1 MGHLSQPRP
10 THLGRSWVTSW
21 VGLCLWMTPAFA
33 ASPDPSSG
41 GSAADRASQP
51 PSHLSGAVLSP
62 SELEAMGRE
71 IRALRS
77 LLADRLPDDF
87 ELPTLFEVNLD
98 DANAVQQRIAQL
110 SERTTE
116 DGASL
121 RRDYLVLS
129 RTSSVSVEG
138 LRLLTRT
145 TTTSSSAVE
154 LARVRARVSPD
165 DVARIEAAQKRL
177 DRNRLRL
184 EWLRLPAPQRAAQ
197 QHADQKRQAIREDQ
211 RNARRAREE
220 AARQALEAEVA
231 RQAALEDARRAASE
245 AQKSLARERA
255 RIESIRGDLA
265 SLRGTL
271 ALERERQVRID
282 AEILSRDQM
291 LAQRVLEASA
301 GSRETDALYD
311 DVVDHVSAARERFSE
326 ALGGLFQQSRVPDIK
341 LEIDLGDRLFDEF
354 REGREAVE
362 SLIKITEEEAST
374 LGTTEEAV
382 RWDHAAA
389 LAQDVQFINGLRL
402 QLIPKLSLE
411 KRDEVMGI
419 GREGF
424 AQLMREVDHLLL
436 TTRWYGLSSLRTLR
450 NADSYLKDFFSLG
463 RATWEALKFCALIGV
478 FIWVMRRHRRWLDAF
493 RPRVVAKV
501 QHRNRNLLI
510 LVERWFA
517 FLHLHGWSVGML
529 VLVYVVFGRGSS
541 RPEIT
546 VLRSVVVG
554 YAWYRVLLALA
565 HHVITGAARGRGRT
579 LKKGLSERIL
589 RTAAVIGRY
598 VFGIY
603 VLLTTSRRVL
613 GVGYLYNLVTQFFWV
628 GSIPIAFVLLQRW
641 REDIAKTYLRLY
653 PKGRFAQSV
662 EKTRQSPLGFFVA
675 VAAFGT
681 VAARGLSVYARNT
694 LLRFDQTRRALAF
707 LFKRRLEKKAA
718 SQGHG
723 TIDLGSLPKE
733 ILIAF
738 DEESTEDEM
747 LLVDH
752 WPKLD
757 AVVERLSVWIHDE
770 ELFSVALIGERGAG
784 KTSWLSALQRRAS
797 IQTSWI
803 ALRERPSNP
812 RLLAELLSSLL
823 GFAPASDLDV
833 LRRNLLSGPRRLVI
847 IDHGQALFLR
857 AVDGTEV
864 YEAFTDLVSATG
876 HHVCWVVSFSKYA
889 WAFLDQRYRSR
900 NLFSLEIALPG
911 WPEQK
916 IGELVERRMKRA
928 GYEAN
933 YEDLV
938 LDQVPPEDI
947 PEEIERAAER
957 FHRLLWDYSDG
968 NPRVAMHF
976 WKRSLLVGAGREVK
990 VRLFAPPDESPFD
1003 ALEEESRFVLA
1014 AVVIHE
1020 NLTALEVSRTLAYAP
1035 NVCQTALTLLKAEG
1049 ILSLRDGRYRA
1060 EATRYRSIV
1069 RYLKRKNLIQG

>member
-1 MGHLSQPRP
+1 
-10 THLGRSWVTSW
+10 
-21 VGLCLWMTPAFA
+21 
-33 ASPDPSSG
+33 
-41 GSAADRASQP
+41 
-51 PSHLSGAVLSP
+51 
-62 SELEAMGRE
+62 MGRE
-71 IRALRS
+71 IRALRD

-98 DANAVQQRIAQL
+98 DEAAIRQRIDQL
-110 SERTTE
+110 SQRTTQDDE
-116 DGASL
+116 AL
-121 RRDYLVLS
+121 RRDYLALA
-129 RTSSVSVEG
+129 RTSSVGVQG

-154 LARVRARVSPD
+154 LARVREHVSSD
-165 DVARIEAAQKRL
+165 DVARLEAAQKRL

-184 EWLRLPAPQRAAQ
+184 EWLRLPVAQRAAQ

-211 RNARRAREE
+211 QNARRAREE

-231 RQAALEDARRAASE
+231 RQEALEEARRAASE

-255 RIESIRGDLA
+255 RIESVRGDLA

-271 ALERERQVRID
+271 ALERERQVKTD
-282 AEILSRDQM
+282 AEILSRDQT
-291 LAQRVLEASA
+291 LAQRVLEASL
-301 GSRETDALYD
+301 GSKKTDALYD

-326 ALGGLFQQSRVPDIK
+326 ALGGLFRQSRVPDIK

-354 REGREAVE
+354 REGRDAVDALISSTEDEAQ
-362 SLIKITEEEAST
+362 T
-374 LGTTEEAV
+374 LTKTEEAV

-402 QLIPKLSLE
+402 QLIPKLSSE

-450 NADSYLKDFFSLG
+450 NADTYLKDFFSLG
-463 RATWEALKFCALIGV
+463 RATWEAFKFLALIGFFV
-478 FIWVMRRHRRWLDAF
+478 WAMRRHRRWIELL

-510 LVERWFA
+510 LVERWFG

-529 VLVYVVFGRGSS
+529 VLVYVVFGQTSS
-541 RPEIT
+541 RPEIAI
-546 VLRSVVVG
+546 LRSVVVG

-565 HHVITGAARGRGRT
+565 HHLITGAARGRRRT

-589 RTAAVIGRY
+589 RTTAVIGRY
-598 VFGIY
+598 AFGIY
-603 VLLTTSRRVL
+603 VLLTTSQRVL
-613 GVGYLYNLVTQFFWV
+613 GTGYLYNLVIQFFWV
-628 GSIPIAFVLLQRW
+628 GSIPIGFVLLQRW
-641 REDIAKTYLRLY
+641 REDIAETYLRLY
-653 PKGRFAQSV
+653 PHGRFAQSV
-662 EKTRQSPLGFFVA
+662 EQTRQTALGFFVA
-675 VAAFGT
+675 VAAFGA
-681 VAARGLSVYARNT
+681 VAARGLSVYARDT

-723 TIDLGSLPKE
+723 TVDLGSLPKE
-733 ILIAF
+733 ILSAF
-738 DEESTEDEM
+738 DEESADDEG

-752 WPKLD
+752 WPRLD
-757 AVVERLSVWIHDE
+757 VVMERLATWFHDE

-784 KTSWLSALQRRAS
+784 KTSWLKALARRS
-797 IQTSWI
+797 TIQTSWI
-803 ALRERPSNP
+803 VLQDRPTNASALFEH
-812 RLLAELLSSLL
+812 LSAFC
-823 GFAPASDLDV
+823 GFAPTSEPDILV
-833 LRRNLLSGPRRLVI
+833 RNLLSGPRQLVI

-857 AVDGTEV
+857 AVDGTNV

-900 NLFSLEIALPG
+900 NLFSLEISLTG
-911 WPEQK
+911 WPESK
-916 IGELVERRMKRA
+916 IGELVERRMEKA
-928 GYEAN
+928 GFKAN

-938 LDQVPPEDI
+938 LDQVPPEDVK
-947 PEEIERAAER
+947 EEIERAAER
-957 FHRLLWDYSDG
+957 FRRLLWDYSDG

-976 WKRSLLVGAGREVK
+976 WKRSLVVGSVTSVGTHALAGSSGPSGSSGSSGSHAVSGARAGSPVSVNSAGRSFGPDRMTPSRVVK

-1020 NLTALEVSRTLAYAP
+1020 NLTASEVSRTLAYAP
-1035 NVCQTALTLLKAEG
+1035 NVCQAALALLKAEG
-1049 ILSLRDGRYRA
+1049 ILSLDAGRYRA

-1069 RYLKRKNLIQG
+1069 RYLKRKNLIHG